1 MLDPPPCAD
10 QPALHPD
17 LPAPGQW
24 CLYLIE
30 CVNGAWYAGITNR
43 LPHRYAAHLAGRG
56 ARYTRANPPLRL
68 LGWRACANR
77 AEAARAEWAIKRL
90 PRVRKLAFL
99 REKPALDSTLDGAG
113 SRPT

>member
-1 MLDPPPCAD
+1 MLHPPPCAD
-10 QPALHPD
+10 QTALQPG

-30 CVNGAWYAGITNR
+30 CANGAWYAGITNR

-56 ARYTRANPPLRL
+56 ARYTRANPPRRL

-77 AEAARAEWAIKRL
+77 AEAARAEWAIKQL
-90 PRVRKLAFL
+90 PRLRKLAFL
-99 REKPALDSTLDGAG
+99 QQNPALDLTPNDTD
-113 SRPT
+113 SRTT